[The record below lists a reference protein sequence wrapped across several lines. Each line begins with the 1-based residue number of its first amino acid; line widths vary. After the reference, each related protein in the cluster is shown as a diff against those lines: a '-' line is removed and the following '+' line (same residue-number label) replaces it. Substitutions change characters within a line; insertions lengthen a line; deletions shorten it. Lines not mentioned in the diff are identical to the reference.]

1 MYLRNSDKNVVFV
14 TKWFR
19 MISLKALTSKT
30 MTKMFKNPSIIFF
43 IVATGY
49 NAYEVAAETTS

>member
-1 MYLRNSDKNVVFV
+1 MYLRNSDKNVVFL

-19 MISLKALTSKT
+19 IISVKALTS
-30 MTKMFKNPSIIFF
+30 MTKMFKNPSIMFF

-49 NAYEVAAETTS
+49 NAYEVSLETTS

>member
-1 MYLRNSDKNVVFV
+1 MYLRNSDKNVVFL

-19 MISLKALTSKT
+19 IISVKALTSKT
-30 MTKMFKNPSIIFF
+30 MTKMFKNSSIMFF

-49 NAYEVAAETTS
+49 NAYEVSLERTS